1 VGNQGEYHRNLNN
14 FFRQTRDDEYMEIAV
29 SQNSS
34 FQEMVKADHGLAR
47 FKDLLSQFLLDTFFP
62 RIGTVPVRVEF
73 TLFLDPDG
81 LIERP
86 MVEIVLP
93 SNEKLT
99 RASVQHE
106 FVSLLKAFLAQQAR
120 DAEDF
125 AALRREQRHFMVI
138 FTFE

>member
-1 VGNQGEYHRNLNN
+1 
-14 FFRQTRDDEYMEIAV
+14 MEIAV

-47 FKDLLSQFLLDTFFP
+47 FKDLLSQFLIDAFFP
-62 RIGTVPVRVEF
+62 RIGTVPARVEF

-81 LIERP
+81 SIERP

-93 SNEKLT
+93 SNETLT

-106 FVSLLKAFLAQQAR
+106 FVSGLKSFLAQQAR